1 MVYLFLVNLT
11 EVLTIISALTGFI
24 GLAVSLLNI
33 RLRIQTREL
42 TDLEVP
48 HKEDK

>member
-1 MVYLFLVNLT
+1 MVYLFLINLT

-33 RLRIQTREL
+33 RIEDTNGRIYGFRSPSQRR
-42 TDLEVP
+42 
-48 HKEDK
+48 